1 MGQIKKFWEVKAIEN
16 GGAEIL
22 IYGEI
27 GDLRFFGEDFYDVS
41 AKRIA
46 EELKG
51 LGEVSEISVR
61 INSPG
66 GSVWSAQAIYSL
78 LKGHSAKVTVH
89 VDGIA
94 ASAASLIAMAGDEII
109 MPENTMMMIH
119 SPMIYGSGNSSDLRD
134 LADRL
139 DKSQQ
144 SMIAVYSRSGQPED
158 KIKEM
163 LEAETWLTAAEAVD
177 LGFAD
182 RTEEAMEITASMDSG
197 MVVLA
202 GGCGGPL
209 KLDPS
214 RYRHLPEAFLP
225 AAEQKEPVKAKA
237 SKTPA
242 PEGQGKKTE
251 VARLTLEE
259 LKAQDPE
266 LFEEVMK
273 AGAEG
278 ERERIKA
285 IDGLGAVASGKLAM
299 EAKYDNPCSAEAL
312 AMKIVQAQTAQGKQV
327 LSDIRDD
334 ARDLPDVD
342 VDPSAAAARGSET
355 DAREEAEVVASM
367 SDGMKRRKK

>member
-1 MGQIKKFWEVKAIEN
+1 MES

-27 GDLRFFGEDFYDVS
+27 GDLRFFGEDAYDVS

-94 ASAASLIAMAGDEII
+94 ASAASLIAMVGDEII

-119 SPMIYGSGNSSDLRD
+119 SPMIYGAGNARDLRK

-144 SMIAVYSRSGQPED
+144 SMIAAYSRSGQPED

-163 LEAETWLTAAEAVD
+163 LEAETWLTAAEAID

-182 RTEEAMEITASMDSG
+182 RTEEALEIAASMDSG

-225 AAEQKEPVKAKA
+225 AAEQGKPVKPEE

-242 PEGQGKKTE
+242 PEGQEKKTE
-251 VARLTLEE
+251 VARMTLEE
-259 LKAQDPE
+259 LKAKDPA
-266 LFEEVMK
+266 LYEEVMK

-278 ERERIKA
+278 ERERIRA

-299 EAKYDNPCSAEAL
+299 EAKYDNPCSAETL
-312 AMKIVQAQTAQGKQV
+312 AMKIVQAQAAQGKKT
-327 LSDIRDD
+327 LADIRDD
-334 ARDLPDVD
+334 AGDIPDVD
-342 VDPSAAAARGSET
+342 VDSSAAAARGSEA
-355 DAREEAEVVASM
+355 DAREKEQAVASM
-367 SDGMKRRKK
+367 SEGMKRRAR